1 MGSGRRNLITRRDA
15 VAVALVAAAAGVV
28 GALAGCEPTGNRVV
42 DAVLTFGITALVTW
56 ASASAPWWALVVAP
70 GVALAVALGGPVV
83 VLVVAVVA
91 LGAAMWVTWERMNQP
106 VLRAAIGALTV
117 QVALRGEWNPF
128 LGASALAAGVV
139 IVLLV
144 VSGVAR
150 RHRHVRR
157 RVYASSATAGLVA
170 LLAIAGLAVSGLQA
184 RASADAGYD
193 GLLEGLDLLQSGDLP
208 GAAVV
213 LREASAEL
221 ASASD
226 DLSGPFGR
234 PAAAVPV
241 VAHNRDIVVDLL
253 ETAADTAAAA
263 ASTLDLVDVDQLRIV
278 NGVIDVDAVALL
290 DGPLA
295 DLEETARELQG
306 VFHAADSPWL
316 VDPLRSRL
324 VDATARID
332 QVVVQST
339 AASTAADVGP
349 AMLGADGPRRY
360 LLAFTNPAEA
370 RGASGLMGN
379 WSELTI
385 SDGRL
390 SVSVTGRTN
399 DLQVGIRENG
409 PVLIDMPADWF
420 GRYDVYGAGADGEG
434 VREKFWS
441 NVTMAPDMPS
451 VGDAMAQMY
460 QAATG
465 RRLDGVFLM
474 DPAAIAALLDITGPI
489 TVEGAGELNSSNA
502 EQFLVLDQYQ
512 FAESER
518 EDLLTAVTALTI
530 ETVLD
535 STLPPPQELAEQLGP
550 VALEGHL
557 SAYATRPEEQALF
570 REIGMEAAMP
580 TAAADGFDALAL
592 VTNNASGNKIDSFLQ
607 RTVEYRPVFD
617 RDSGRVDASLTVTL
631 ENTAPA
637 TGYPDYVIGN
647 LVGAPLGTNRTMLSV
662 YSALGIDS
670 MTIDG
675 EPVDMQ
681 LEPELGM
688 NVATVFLN
696 VAPGESALVEVSLS
710 GVRARGVYE
719 LAYRP
724 QPLPRDDE
732 VTVEATTTSGAT
744 IVRHT
749 GPLGRRTLLT
759 EDGVEA
765 WR

>member
-15 VAVALVAAAAGVV
+15 VAVGLVAGAAGVV
-28 GALAGCEPTGNRVV
+28 GALAGCEPTGNRVL

-56 ASASAPWWALVVAP
+56 ASASAPWWALVLAP
-70 GVALAVALGGPVV
+70 GIALAVALGGPIVV
-83 VLVVAVVA
+83 VLLAVVA

-106 VLRAAIGALTV
+106 VLRAAIGALTM
-117 QVALRGEWNPF
+117 QVVLRADWNPF
-128 LGASALAAGVV
+128 LGASALAAAAVV
-139 IVLLV
+139 LLLV
-144 VSGVAR
+144 VSGVMR
-150 RHRHVRR
+150 RQRHVRR
-157 RVYASSATAGLVA
+157 RVYAGTATAA
-170 LLAIAGLAVSGLQA
+170 LAGVLAIIGFGASGVQA
-184 RASADAGYD
+184 RSSADAGYD
-193 GLLEGLDLLQSGDLP
+193 GLLEGLDLLQGGDLP
-208 GAAVV
+208 AAAAV
-213 LREASAEL
+213 LRDASVDL

-226 DLSGPFGR
+226 DLSGPLGR
-234 PAAAVPV
+234 PAAAVPI
-241 VAHNRDIVVDLL
+241 VAQNRDVVVDLL
-253 ETAADTAAAA
+253 ATAAETASSA

-278 NGVIDVDAVALL
+278 NGVVDIDAVALL
-290 DGPLA
+290 DTPLS
-295 DLEETARELQG
+295 DLEATARELQQ
-306 VFHAADSPWL
+306 VFRAADSPWL
-316 VDPLRSRL
+316 VHPLTTRL
-324 VDATARID
+324 DDATARID
-332 QVVVQST
+332 QVVVQAT

-390 SVSVTGRTN
+390 SVSATGRTN
-399 DLQVGIRENG
+399 DLQEGIRDNG
-409 PVLIDMPADWF
+409 PVVIDMPDDWF

-460 QAATG
+460 VAATG
-465 RRLDGVFLM
+465 RRLDGVFVM

-489 TVEGAGELNSSNA
+489 AVEPAGELNASNA
-502 EQFLVLDQYQ
+502 EQFLIRDQYQ

-518 EDLLTAVTALTI
+518 EDLLAAVTALTV

-535 STLPPPQELAEQLGP
+535 SSLPPPQELAEQLGP

-580 TAAADGFDALAL
+580 TAAADGFDALAV

-607 RTVEYRPVFD
+607 RSVDYRPTFD
-617 RDSGRVDASLTVTL
+617 PDTGRVDATLTVTL
-631 ENTAPA
+631 ENTSPT

-647 LVGAPLGTNRTMLSV
+647 LVDAPIGTNRTMLSV
-662 YSALGIDS
+662 YSALAIDDV
-670 MTIDG
+670 TVDG
-675 EPVDMQ
+675 EPVDVQ

-696 VAPGESALVEVSLS
+696 VEPGGSAAVEVSLS
-710 GVRARGVYE
+710 GVRAPGVYE

-724 QPLPRDDE
+724 QPLPLDDE
-732 VTVEATTTSGAT
+732 LTVEATTTGGTT
-744 IVRHT
+744 IVRHS

-759 EDGVEA
+759 ADGVEA